1 MSPVLPVNSNAA
13 LILQQSK
20 INPIPL
26 DKNKAPDNDILAVAN
41 GIDARKEAKDV
52 KTADDYWG
60 VFQTDPTQMKA
71 KLFKALGDAFGFD
84 IKDFKSIK
92 SFGNAIR
99 AKVEKMKMSPE
110 GRHALAD
117 IEKKLGLA
125 ELGISLDTLIEA
137 IISPEGAASD
147 KLDAALAEQSTEE
160 DELAE
165 AVEILDSVKVDGNGL
180 YNPFS

>member
-1 MSPVLPVNSNAA
+1 MSLVPPVNSSATY
-13 LILQQSK
+13 ILQQSK
-20 INPIPL
+20 INPMHL
-26 DKNKAPDNDILAVAN
+26 DKSASPNDNILAVAN
-41 GIDARKEAKDV
+41 GIDAREEARDV

-71 KLFKALGDAFGFD
+71 KLFMALGEAFGLD
-84 IKDFKSIK
+84 MKDFKSIS

-99 AKVEKMKMSPE
+99 AKLEKMKTTPE
-110 GRHALAD
+110 GRQTLLN

-137 IISPEGAASD
+137 VINPEGAAND
-147 KLDAALAEQSTEE
+147 KLEAALEKQSTEE

-165 AVEILDSVKVDGNGL
+165 AVEILGSAKVDGNGL
-180 YNPFS
+180 YSPTS